1 MKKFYKDPEAE
12 ILEIDAS
19 IATGLNDSG
28 ELDGDDYNKGDGIGI
43 GGLTGGG
50 N

>member
-12 ILEIDAS
+12 VLMIDAS
-19 IATGLNDSG
+19 ITTLKNSG
-28 ELDGDDYNKGDGIGI
+28 ELDDFGKGDGDDIGELI
-43 GGLTGGG
+43 GGG